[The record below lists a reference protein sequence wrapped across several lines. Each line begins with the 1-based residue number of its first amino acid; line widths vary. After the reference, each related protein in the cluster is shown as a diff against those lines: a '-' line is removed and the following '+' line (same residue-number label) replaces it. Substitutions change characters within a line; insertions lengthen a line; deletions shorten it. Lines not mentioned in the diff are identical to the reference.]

1 MKPFGLGAIVT
12 ILMASSAHAAT
23 TVTAQDLNSLLV
35 HCAAPVASVSIGT
48 LSCKASACQES
59 NSTGANSGLN
69 SLLAMAAAANGDGPQ
84 QTYPGLG
91 KGMSYALATSLKAT
105 GCFTVMEREDMEA
118 IQKEAALSGIKLDIK
133 AADYLISGAI
143 TALNI
148 QTKKN
153 SFGGGMLPIV
163 GAVSKSTRTAE
174 LALDVRVIEVKSA
187 SIKDSK
193 SFTATNASASWG
205 LGAAG
210 YGGSG
215 GLFGTSSTTNSP
227 EIDHVANRSVIDAAN
242 FIADTIAG
250 AAITVRPAPP
260 AVDPKAR

>member
-1 MKPFGLGAIVT
+1 
-12 ILMASSAHAAT
+12 
-23 TVTAQDLNSLLV
+23 
-35 HCAAPVASVSIGT
+35 
-48 LSCKASACQES
+48 
-59 NSTGANSGLN
+59 
-69 SLLAMAAAANGDGPQ
+69 
-84 QTYPGLG
+84 
-91 KGMSYALATSLKAT
+91 
-105 GCFTVMEREDMEA
+105 
-118 IQKEAALSGIKLDIK
+118 
-133 AADYLISGAI
+133 
-143 TALNI
+143 LNI

-210 YGGSG
+210 YAGSG
-215 GLFGTSSTTNSP
+215 GLFGTSTTTNSP

-250 AAITVRPAPP
+250 AAVTVRPAPP